1 MAILNLGENIK
12 INPEI
17 VNKACSLAVGAHN
30 SVDEPYI
37 LQNIRGS
44 PDLVIFGFPGNWS
57 VNDWYAG
64 ESFGETKINLELF
77 PSLRSI
83 GIDEHAKVNK
93 AFLQR
98 FDNKVLTNS
107 DFKNKNSYLVAVG
120 LNLSPGERLKERGV
134 ETYVAKLDT
143 EIRDFQSFKELLVTC
158 TLKLEELGIFCKHGD
173 FPPLHKGGFLQ
184 KHVYPTSAFD
194 PYLYLS
200 SSKTSSLIV
209 VKPSAAILMRSSST
223 LAQKHDL
230 H

>member
-1 MAILNLGENIK
+1 MFNTKSGHHQPTMHVISPRKNPEKPNCMCYKIKLIHFFKLRFKQDQQQTKASEPKRMAILNLGENIK

-30 SVDEPYI
+30 SADKPYI

-98 FDNKVLTNS
+98 FDDKVLTNS
-107 DFKNKNSYLVAVG
+107 DFKNKVLFV
-120 LNLSPGERLKERGV
+120 L
-134 ETYVAKLDT
+134 
-143 EIRDFQSFKELLVTC
+143 F
-158 TLKLEELGIFCKHGD
+158 
-173 FPPLHKGGFLQ
+173 FL
-184 KHVYPTSAFD
+184 
-194 PYLYLS
+194 
-200 SSKTSSLIV
+200 
-209 VKPSAAILMRSSST
+209 
-223 LAQKHDL
+223 
-230 H
+230 